1 MRTMRCI
8 SLIVLI
14 LSGVPVTTMAQDAP
28 DTAIIRRIKEEAFQ
42 HSQVMEIAY
51 HLTDGSGPRLS
62 NSPGLARAQQWVME
76 TLTQWGLSNVGKEAW
91 GTFGKGWEL
100 EKDYL
105 AMVSPYYEPLIAYPM
120 AWTGGTGGPFR
131 AEVVL
136 YHPKDSA
143 EQAALRGTLKG
154 KLLLNPSNA
163 TIRFPFTPEAE
174 RYTDSELLKITEP
187 PKPSPPRRHDVI
199 RRPEPRP
206 QVYRPRMVSSYQFF
220 QQEGAV
226 GLLASG
232 PQNRDGTVFVQGGG
246 GRRWSDSLSSPRIML
261 AYEDFHQI
269 QRLVEHGEHVVLE
282 GDIETRDV
290 KDDSVG
296 YNVMGEIP
304 GTNLKDQV
312 VIVGGH
318 LDSWQ
323 SGTGATDNGAGSAVM
338 MEVIRILKNM
348 HPRRT
353 IRIILWSGEEQG
365 LLGSAG
371 YVRMHYKT
379 DSIARSKVSAY
390 YNLDNGS
397 GKVRGIYLQG
407 DTLAGPL
414 FQRWLDAYGDDSAKT
429 VTWQNTGGTDHL
441 CFVDVGIP
449 GFQFIQDDLEYET
462 RTHHSN
468 MDTYDHLSEA
478 DLKQAAAVIATFVYQ
493 TAMRDAP
500 IPRK

>member
-1 MRTMRCI
+1 MRCI
-8 SLIVLI
+8 SLIVLFF
-14 LSGVPVTTMAQDAP
+14 SGVSVTATAQDTP

-62 NSPGLARAQQWVME
+62 NSPGLARAQRWVME
-76 TLTQWGLSNVGKEAW
+76 TLTQWGLKNVGKEAW

-100 EKDYL
+100 QKDYL
-105 AMVSPYYEPLIAYPM
+105 AMVSPYYEPLIAYPE
-120 AWTGGTGGPFR
+120 AWTGGTGPFR
-131 AEVVL
+131 AEVAL
-136 YHPKDSA
+136 YNPKDSV

-154 KLLLNPSNA
+154 KLLLMPSTA
-163 TIRFPFTPEAE
+163 VIRFPFTPEAK
-174 RYTDSELLKITEP
+174 RYTDSELIKMTQP
-187 PKPSPPRRHDVI
+187 PKPRVPRLPDASPRKP
-199 RRPEPRP
+199 PAA

-220 QQEGAV
+220 QQEGV
-226 GLLASG
+226 LGQLSSS
-232 PQNRDGTVFVQGGG
+232 PYDRDGTVFVQGGG
-246 GRRWSDSLSSPRIML
+246 SRRWNDTLSSPRIML
-261 AYEDFHQI
+261 AYEDYHQI

-296 YNVMGEIP
+296 YNVLGEIP
-304 GTNLKDQV
+304 GTDLKDQL
-312 VIVGGH
+312 VIIGGH

-338 MEVIRILKNM
+338 MEVIRILKDM
-348 HPRRT
+348 HVHPRRT

-365 LLGSAG
+365 LLGSNG
-371 YVRMHYKT
+371 YIKAHYRT
-379 DSIARSKVSAY
+379 DSAARSKVSAY

-397 GKVRGIYLQG
+397 GKIRGVYLQG

-441 CFVDVGIP
+441 SFVSVGIP
-449 GFQFIQDDLEYET
+449 GFQFIQDALEYDT

-468 MDTYDHLSEA
+468 MDTYDHLSER
-478 DLKQAAAVIATFVYQ
+478 DLQQASAIIATFVYQ
-493 TAMRDAP
+493 TAMRDQM
-500 IPRK
+500 IPRR